1 MYAHIIP
8 QCCCLRVFTAVFQSS
23 AQSLDSLCEA
33 SVMVLFPPDAQKSQT
48 ADGVTVA
55 EATMASDGLNLAVL
69 FRNVPVNRTTGTM
82 KTAGSERMG
91 WGITE
96 VIKGALQGPCTAKW
110 ANIWYFMFIKQN
122 IMLEDKHWEFTLW
135 RVLFVKNHA
144 ALNFLPHEI

>member
-110 ANIWYFMFIKQN
+110 ANI
-122 IMLEDKHWEFTLW
+122 
-135 RVLFVKNHA
+135 
-144 ALNFLPHEI
+144 